1 MREIIR
7 QDEITIER
15 MRVENE
21 GIRNSL
27 NTEKAYLK

>member
-21 GIRNSL
+21 GIRNNL